1 MLHTTLAPRVW
12 SRPSFLTAKSRVRRW
27 VLITPNLRKCFVL
40 SNTLQSIKSLPHS
53 THGNSILGSL
63 IHDFYRTK
71 AKLECGDIKV
81 DARSWP
87 ALLYGGQVA
96 GEAFD
101 PTNVQDGLFEGY
113 LVERVSFFYR
123 AYWY

>member
-1 MLHTTLAPRVW
+1 
-12 SRPSFLTAKSRVRRW
+12 
-27 VLITPNLRKCFVL
+27 
-40 SNTLQSIKSLPHS
+40 
-53 THGNSILGSL
+53 LGSL

-87 ALLYGGQVA
+87 ALLYGGRVA

-101 PTNVQDGLFEGY
+101 LTNVQDGLFEGY